1 MTKRTRQYLGIL
13 AAIAAV
19 LLCACSQNSPSSS
32 VASAPSMSAAVASSA
47 ESLAA
52 LSESSSDVPALELPI
67 LDEINQTVSI
77 GTTGSYMTAVQA
89 AAKLLDWGTNTGLD
103 PAEIREAT
111 VNWLIDKGNDEQV
124 AFSDKLALVD
134 DAYQKLLSDDA
145 EDLLSSVGLEDV
157 EHNWGNQPVESIEAV
172 MDAVG
177 LR

>member
-1 MTKRTRQYLGIL
+1 MKKNIICATVL
-13 AAIAAV
+13 AAV
-19 LLCACSQNSPSSS
+19 LLCACSQTSPSSAVSTEPS
-32 VASAPSMSAAVASSA
+32 VPSSAASIESA
-47 ESLAA
+47 DVP
-52 LSESSSDVPALELPI
+52 SESASDVPMLELPI

-77 GTTGSYMTAVQA
+77 GTAGSYMTAVQA

-111 VNWLIDKGNDEQV
+111 VNWLMDKGNDEQV

-134 DAYQKLLSDDA
+134 DAYQKLLGDDA
-145 EDLLSSVGLEDV
+145 EDLLSSAGLESV
-157 EHNWGNQPVESIEAV
+157 ECDWGNQPVESVEAI

>member
-1 MTKRTRQYLGIL
+1 MKKNIVCATVF
-13 AAIAAV
+13 AAV
-19 LLCACSQNSPSSS
+19 LLCACSRTSPSSDVSTEPS
-32 VASAPSMSAAVASSA
+32 VPSSAASMESA
-47 ESLAA
+47 DA
-52 LSESSSDVPALELPI
+52 LPESSSDVTALELPI

-77 GTTGSYMTAVQA
+77 GTAGSYMTAVQA

-103 PAEIREAT
+103 PTEIREAT
-111 VNWLIDKGNDEQV
+111 VNWLMDKGNDEQV
-124 AFSDKLALVD
+124 AFSDKLALVN

-157 EHNWGNQPVESIEAV
+157 KHNWGCQPVESIEAI

>member
-1 MTKRTRQYLGIL
+1 MKKSVICASVL
-13 AAIAAV
+13 AAV

-52 LSESSSDVPALELPI
+52 SSESSSDVPVLELPI

-89 AAKLLDWGTNTGLD
+89 AAKMLDWGTNTGLD
-103 PAEIREAT
+103 PAEIREAA
-111 VNWLIDKGNDEQV
+111 VNWLMDKGNDEQV

-157 EHNWGNQPVESIEAV
+157 EHNWGCQPVESIEAI

>member
-1 MTKRTRQYLGIL
+1 MKKSVIC
-13 AAIAAV
+13 AAVLVAV

-32 VASAPSMSAAVASSA
+32 VASAPSMSATAASSA

-52 LSESSSDVPALELPI
+52 PSESASDVTVLELPI
-67 LDEINQTVSI
+67 LDEISQTVSI
-77 GTTGSYMTAVQA
+77 GTAGSYMTAVQA

-103 PAEIREAT
+103 PAEIREAA
-111 VNWLIDKGNDEQV
+111 VNWLMDKGNDEQV
-124 AFSDKLALVD
+124 AFSDKLKLVD

-157 EHNWGNQPVESIEAV
+157 EHNWGNQPVESIEAI

>member
-1 MTKRTRQYLGIL
+1 MKKSVICASVL
-13 AAIAAV
+13 AAV

-32 VASAPSMSAAVASSA
+32 VASAPSMSAAAASSA

-52 LSESSSDVPALELPI
+52 SAESSSDVPARELPI

-77 GTTGSYMTAVQA
+77 GTADSYMTAAQA

-103 PAEIREAT
+103 PAEIREAA
-111 VNWLIDKGNDEQV
+111 VNWLMDKGNDEQV
-124 AFSDKLALVD
+124 TFSGKLALVD

-157 EHNWGNQPVESIEAV
+157 EHNWGNQPVESIEAI

>member
-1 MTKRTRQYLGIL
+1 MKKSVICASIL
-13 AAIAAV
+13 AAV
-19 LLCACSQNSPSSS
+19 LLCACSRTSPSSAVSTEPS
-32 VASAPSMSAAVASSA
+32 VPSSAASVESA
-47 ESLAA
+47 DA
-52 LSESSSDVPALELPI
+52 LPESSSDVTALELPI

-77 GTTGSYMTAVQA
+77 GTAGSYMTAVQA

-103 PAEIREAT
+103 PAEIREAA
-111 VNWLIDKGNDEQV
+111 VNWLMDKGNDEQV
-124 AFSDKLALVD
+124 AFSDKLSLVD

-157 EHNWGNQPVESIEAV
+157 KHNWGCQPVESVEAI

>member
-1 MTKRTRQYLGIL
+1 MKKNIICATVF
-13 AAIAAV
+13 AAV

-32 VASAPSMSAAVASSA
+32 VVVAPSMSAAAASSA
-47 ESLAA
+47 ESFAA
-52 LSESSSDVPALELPI
+52 SSESASDVTALELPI
-67 LDEINQTVSI
+67 LDEIDQTVSI
-77 GTTGSYMTAVQA
+77 GTAGSYMTAVQA

-111 VNWLIDKGNDEQV
+111 VNWLMDKGNDEQV
-124 AFSDKLALVD
+124 TFSDKLALVD

-157 EHNWGNQPVESIEAV
+157 EHNWENQPVESIEEV

>member
-1 MTKRTRQYLGIL
+1 MKKNIIGVAIL
-13 AAIAAV
+13 SAV
-19 LLCACSQNSPSSS
+19 LLCACSQNLPSSS
-32 VASAPSMSAAVASSA
+32 MASAPSMSAAVASSA

-52 LSESSSDVPALELPI
+52 SSESSSNVPALELPI

-77 GTTGSYMTAVQA
+77 GTAGSYMTAVQA

-111 VNWLIDKGNDEQV
+111 VNWLMDKGNDEQV
-124 AFSDKLALVD
+124 AFSDKLKLVD
-134 DAYQKLLSDDA
+134 DADQKLLSDDA

-157 EHNWGNQPVESIEAV
+157 EHNGGNQPVESSEAI

>member
-1 MTKRTRQYLGIL
+1 MKKSIICATVL
-13 AAIAAV
+13 AAV

-32 VASAPSMSAAVASSA
+32 MASAPSISEAAVSST
-47 ESLAA
+47 ESTDVP
-52 LSESSSDVPALELPI
+52 SESASDVTVLELPI

-77 GTTGSYMTAVQA
+77 GTAGSYMTAVQA

-103 PAEIREAT
+103 PAEIRETT
-111 VNWLIDKGNDEQV
+111 VNWLMDKGNDEQV

-134 DAYQKLLSDDA
+134 DAYQKLLGDGA
-145 EDLLSSVGLEDV
+145 EDLLSSAGLESAECD
-157 EHNWGNQPVESIEAV
+157 WGDQPVESIEAI

>member
-1 MTKRTRQYLGIL
+1 MKKSIICATVL
-13 AAIAAV
+13 AAV

-32 VASAPSMSAAVASSA
+32 MASAPSISEAAVSST
-47 ESLAA
+47 ESTDVP
-52 LSESSSDVPALELPI
+52 SESASDVTVLELPI

-77 GTTGSYMTAVQA
+77 GTAGSYMTAVQA

-103 PAEIREAT
+103 PAEIRETT
-111 VNWLIDKGNDEQV
+111 VNWLMDKGNDEQV

-134 DAYQKLLSDDA
+134 DAYQKLLGDGA
-145 EDLLSSVGLEDV
+145 EVLLSSAGLESAECD
-157 EHNWGNQPVESIEAV
+157 WGDQPVESIEAI

>member
-1 MTKRTRQYLGIL
+1 MKKNIVCATVF
-13 AAIAAV
+13 AAV
-19 LLCACSQNSPSSS
+19 LLCACSRTSPSSAVSTEPS
-32 VASAPSMSAAVASSA
+32 VPSSAASMESA
-47 ESLAA
+47 DA
-52 LSESSSDVPALELPI
+52 LPESSSDVTALELPI

-103 PAEIREAT
+103 PTEIREAT
-111 VNWLIDKGNDEQV
+111 VNWLMDKGNDEQV
-124 AFSDKLALVD
+124 AFSDKLALVN

-157 EHNWGNQPVESIEAV
+157 KHNWGCQPVESIEAI

>member
-1 MTKRTRQYLGIL
+1 MKKKIICASVL
-13 AAIAAV
+13 ATV

-32 VASAPSMSAAVASSA
+32 VASAPSLPAATASSA

-52 LSESSSDVPALELPI
+52 SSESSPDVPALELPI
-67 LDEINQTVSI
+67 LDEINQNVSV
-77 GTTGSYMTAVQA
+77 GTAGSYMTAVQA

-111 VNWLIDKGNDEQV
+111 VNWLMDKGNDEQV

-134 DAYQKLLSDDA
+134 DAYQKLLGDDA
-145 EDLLSSVGLEDV
+145 DNLLSSVGLEKS
-157 EHNWGNQPVESIEAV
+157 EHNWGNQPVESIEAI

>member
-1 MTKRTRQYLGIL
+1 MKKSIICATVL
-13 AAIAAV
+13 AAV

-32 VASAPSMSAAVASSA
+32 MASAPSISEAAVSST
-47 ESLAA
+47 ESTDVP
-52 LSESSSDVPALELPI
+52 SESASDVTVLELPI
-67 LDEINQTVSI
+67 LDEINQTVNI
-77 GTTGSYMTAVQA
+77 GTAGSYMTAVQA

-103 PAEIREAT
+103 PAEIRKAT
-111 VNWLIDKGNDEQV
+111 VNGLMDKGNDEQV

-134 DAYQKLLSDDA
+134 DAYQKLLSDGA

-157 EHNWGNQPVESIEAV
+157 EHNWRNQPVESNEAI

>member
-1 MTKRTRQYLGIL
+1 MKKSIICASVL
-13 AAIAAV
+13 AAV

-32 VASAPSMSAAVASSA
+32 AASAPSMSATVASSA

-52 LSESSSDVPALELPI
+52 PSESASDVTVLELPI

-77 GTTGSYMTAVQA
+77 GTAGSYMTAVQA

-111 VNWLIDKGNDEQV
+111 VNWLMDKGNDEQV

-134 DAYQKLLSDDA
+134 DAYQKLLSDGA
-145 EDLLSSVGLEDV
+145 EDLLSSAGLEAAECD
-157 EHNWGNQPVESIEAV
+157 WGNQPVESIEAI

>member
-1 MTKRTRQYLGIL
+1 MKKNVICASVL
-13 AAIAAV
+13 AAV
-19 LLCACSQNSPSSS
+19 LLCACSQTSPSSAVSTEPS
-32 VASAPSMSAAVASSA
+32 VPSSAASMESTDAPSESA
-47 ESLAA
+47 
-52 LSESSSDVPALELPI
+52 SDVTVLELPI

-77 GTTGSYMTAVQA
+77 GTAGSYMTAVQA
-89 AAKLLDWGTNTGLD
+89 ATKLLDWGTNTGLD

-111 VNWLIDKGNDEQV
+111 VNWLMDKGNDEQV
-124 AFSDKLALVD
+124 TFSNKLALVD

-157 EHNWGNQPVESIEAV
+157 NHNWGCQPVESVEAI

>member
-1 MTKRTRQYLGIL
+1 MKKNIICATVF
-13 AAIAAV
+13 AAV
-19 LLCACSQNSPSSS
+19 PLCACSQNSPSSS
-32 VASAPSMSAAVASSA
+32 VVVAPSMSAAAASA
-47 ESLAA
+47 ESFAA
-52 LSESSSDVPALELPI
+52 SSESSSNVPALELPI
-67 LDEINQTVSI
+67 LDEINQAVSI
-77 GTTGSYMTAVQA
+77 GTAGSYMTAVQA

-103 PAEIREAT
+103 SAEIREAT
-111 VNWLIDKGNDEQV
+111 VNWLMDKGNDEQV
-124 AFSDKLALVD
+124 TFSDKLALVD

>member
-1 MTKRTRQYLGIL
+1 MKGNQHEKNIVCATVF
-13 AAIAAV
+13 AAV
-19 LLCACSQNSPSSS
+19 LLCTCSRTSPSSAVSTEPS
-32 VASAPSMSAAVASSA
+32 VPSSAASMESA
-47 ESLAA
+47 DA
-52 LSESSSDVPALELPI
+52 LPESSSDVTALELPI

-111 VNWLIDKGNDEQV
+111 VNWLIDKGDDEQV

-145 EDLLSSVGLEDV
+145 EDLLSSVGL
-157 EHNWGNQPVESIEAV
+157 
-172 MDAVG
+172 
-177 LR
+177 

>member
-1 MTKRTRQYLGIL
+1 MKKSVICASVL
-13 AAIAAV
+13 AAV
-19 LLCACSQNSPSSS
+19 LLCACSQTSPSSAVSTEPS
-32 VASAPSMSAAVASSA
+32 VPSSAASMESADAPSESA
-47 ESLAA
+47 
-52 LSESSSDVPALELPI
+52 SDVTALELPI

-77 GTTGSYMTAVQA
+77 GTSGSYMTAVQA

-124 AFSDKLALVD
+124 AFSDKLSLVD

-145 EDLLSSVGLEDV
+145 ENLLSSVGLEAV
-157 EHNWGNQPVESIEAV
+157 KHNWGCQPVESVEAI

>member
-1 MTKRTRQYLGIL
+1 MKKNIICATVF
-13 AAIAAV
+13 AAV

-32 VASAPSMSAAVASSA
+32 VVVAPSMSAAAASA
-47 ESLAA
+47 ESFAA
-52 LSESSSDVPALELPI
+52 SSESSSNVPALELPI

-77 GTTGSYMTAVQA
+77 GTAGSYMTAVQA

-111 VNWLIDKGNDEQV
+111 VNWLMDKGNDEQV

-145 EDLLSSVGLEDV
+145 EDLLSSAGLESAECD
-157 EHNWGNQPVESIEAV
+157 WGNQPVETIEAI

>member
-1 MTKRTRQYLGIL
+1 MKKNIVCATVL
-13 AAIAAV
+13 AAV

-32 VASAPSMSAAVASSA
+32 MASAPSISEAAVSST
-47 ESLAA
+47 ESTDVP
-52 LSESSSDVPALELPI
+52 SESASDVPVLELPI
-67 LDEINQTVSI
+67 LDEINQTVSV
-77 GTTGSYMTAVQA
+77 GTAGSYMTAVQA

-111 VNWLIDKGNDEQV
+111 VNWLMDKGNDEQV

-145 EDLLSSVGLEDV
+145 EDLLSSAGLESAECD
-157 EHNWGNQPVESIEAV
+157 WGNQPVESIEAI
-172 MDAVG
+172 MNAVG

>member
-1 MTKRTRQYLGIL
+1 MKKNIVCATVF
-13 AAIAAV
+13 AAV
-19 LLCACSQNSPSSS
+19 LLCACSRTSPSSAVSTEPS
-32 VASAPSMSAAVASSA
+32 VPSSAASMESA
-47 ESLAA
+47 DA
-52 LSESSSDVPALELPI
+52 LPESSSDVTALELPI

-89 AAKLLDWGTNTGLD
+89 AVKLLDWGTNTGLD

-111 VNWLIDKGNDEQV
+111 VNWLMDKGNDEQV
-124 AFSDKLALVD
+124 AFSDKLALVN

-157 EHNWGNQPVESIEAV
+157 KHNWGCQPVESIEAI

>member
-1 MTKRTRQYLGIL
+1 MKKNIVCATVF
-13 AAIAAV
+13 AAV
-19 LLCACSQNSPSSS
+19 LLCACSLTSPSSAVSTEPS
-32 VASAPSMSAAVASSA
+32 VPSSAASMESA
-47 ESLAA
+47 DA
-52 LSESSSDVPALELPI
+52 LPESSSDVTALELPI

-89 AAKLLDWGTNTGLD
+89 AVKLLDWGTNTGLD

-111 VNWLIDKGNDEQV
+111 VNWLMDKGNDEQV
-124 AFSDKLALVD
+124 AFSDKLALVN

-157 EHNWGNQPVESIEAV
+157 KHNWGCQPVESIEAI

>member
-1 MTKRTRQYLGIL
+1 MKKSIICATVL
-13 AAIAAV
+13 AAV

-32 VASAPSMSAAVASSA
+32 MASAPSISEAAVSST
-47 ESLAA
+47 ESTDVP
-52 LSESSSDVPALELPI
+52 SESASDVTVLELPI

-77 GTTGSYMTAVQA
+77 GTAGSYMTAVQA

-111 VNWLIDKGNDEQV
+111 VNWLMDKGNDEQV

-134 DAYQKLLSDDA
+134 DAYQKLLSDGA

-157 EHNWGNQPVESIEAV
+157 EHNWRNQPVESIEAI